1 MSSTVFGR
9 ILDDIRG
16 ISLGPR
22 EADELRAAIDCRAGR
37 AAGDAYRDA
46 YEGSVP
52 PKSTATAE
60 CALAAVYAAIER
72 EAKGYDN
79 AGVLSGLA
87 ELVTA
92 LKPRAMFNAGPVLTS
107 VSGDASPMN
116 PFPNRPVF

>member
-1 MSSTVFGR
+1 MSLTQFTE
-9 ILDDIRG
+9 ILDAIRG

-22 EADELRAAIDCRAGR
+22 EADELRAAIDCRVGA
-37 AAGDAYRDA
+37 
-46 YEGSVP
+46 P

>member
-1 MSSTVFGR
+1 MSLTQFTE
-9 ILDDIRG
+9 ILDAIRG
-16 ISLGPR
+16 ISFGPR
-22 EADELRAAIDCRAGR
+22 EADELREAIDCRAGR
-37 AAGDAYRDA
+37 A
-46 YEGSVP
+46 
-52 PKSTATAE
+52 KSTASADS
-60 CALAAVYAAIER
+60 ALAAVYAAIER

-107 VSGDASPMN
+107 VSGDASPIT

>member
-1 MSSTVFGR
+1 MATAPNITVELSEEAVQKLVQ
-9 ILDDIRG
+9 I
-16 ISLGPR
+16 R
-22 EADELRAAIDCRAGR
+22 EA
-37 AAGDAYRDA
+37 
-46 YEGSVP
+46 ST
-52 PKSTATAE
+52 STAE
-60 CALAAVYAAIER
+60 SALAAVYAAIER

-92 LKPRAMFNAGPVLTS
+92 LKSRAMFDAGPVLTS